1 MPKSLEELNAEIL
14 AKLDGQAKEDFK
26 LGLKL
31 LGIKDP
37 EDFEALKQAFI
48 RSGLSPEA
56 AEIAARGK

>member
-1 MPKSLEELNAEIL
+1 MDKKDINAGILKSLSGKE
-14 AKLDGQAKEDFK
+14 KEDFK
-26 LGLKL
+26 AGLKAL
-31 LGIKDP
+31 HIRDP